1 MVDTDKGYKYAPK
14 QLTTEE
20 DIEEA
25 ASKRRYEERRTKN
38 MQKEN
43 MARTLLTQ
51 HKRMIKYRTKTMEFE
66 DVEGR
71 RPSIDRI
78 DSNKGYT
85 RDNVVIT
92 LGVVNLMK
100 RDLKIN
106 EFIELCSQV
115 VNHFNN
121 K

>member
-1 MVDTDKGYKYAPK
+1 
-14 QLTTEE
+14 
-20 DIEEA
+20 
-25 ASKRRYEERRTKN
+25 
-38 MQKEN
+38 

-51 HKRMIKYRTKTMEFE
+51 HKRMIKYRTKTMEFELTEDDIQDILDEQDYKCFYTGLEFE

-100 RDLKIN
+100 RDLKIS

-115 VNHFNN
+115 ANHFNN

>member
-1 MVDTDKGYKYAPK
+1 MDNK
-14 QLTTEE
+14 
-20 DIEEA
+20 
-25 ASKRRYEERRTKN
+25 
-38 MQKEN
+38 
-43 MARTLLTQ
+43 LL
-51 HKRMIKYRTKTMEFE
+51 
-66 DVEGR
+66 EGALR
-71 RPSIDRI
+71 IISSYQI